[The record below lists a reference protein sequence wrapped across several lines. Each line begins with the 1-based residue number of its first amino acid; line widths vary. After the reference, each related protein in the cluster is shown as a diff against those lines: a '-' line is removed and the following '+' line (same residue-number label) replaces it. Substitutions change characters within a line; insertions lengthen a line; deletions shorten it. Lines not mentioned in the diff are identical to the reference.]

1 MLKFEVDHM
10 AGLLLGD
17 LPGRQPFSSTPTDK
31 PPVGDQLESGGGG
44 ASWLFFLIVSMT
56 IMWIYY
62 YIINKHLIS

>member
-31 PPVGDQLESGGGG
+31 PPVGDQLESGGGCFL
-44 ASWLFFLIVSMT
+44 AVFFNSFHDHNVDLLLH
-56 IMWIYY
+56 Y
-62 YIINKHLIS
+62 K